1 MSSPLW
7 AYTFAPFPS
16 LVYGRIPTKE
26 GAKAMGFGTRP
37 SFKSQV
43 PYFPPRCLEQTV
55 LVIYSIS
62 KQCLYN
68 LPPTHCAFGSKGMA
82 CDPSLEGC
90 CWAMSHFVH
99 KCRDPEVSKN
109 SHLHSH
115 LPNLGWANPGLWQ
128 TLHSSCLGSAGVC
141 LRSSHTRLALSPP
154 PSPCFFLRSCL
165 NTTLTQESSSLALLL
180 GNLD

>member
-7 AYTFAPFPS
+7 AYTFGPFPS

-37 SFKSQV
+37 SFESQV
-43 PYFPPRCLEQTV
+43 PYFLPRCLEQTV

-99 KCRDPEVSKN
+99 KCRDPEVSEN
-109 SHLHSH
+109 SHFHSH
-115 LPNLGWANPGLWQ
+115 LLGPGPKTSANPSPQPGLGQPWAVADASQ
-128 TLHSSCLGSAGVC
+128 LLLRVSRSLLEIITYPLGSF
-141 LRSSHTRLALSPP
+141 SPTLS
-154 PSPCFFLRSCL
+154 
-165 NTTLTQESSSLALLL
+165 LLFPQIL
-180 GNLD
+180 P